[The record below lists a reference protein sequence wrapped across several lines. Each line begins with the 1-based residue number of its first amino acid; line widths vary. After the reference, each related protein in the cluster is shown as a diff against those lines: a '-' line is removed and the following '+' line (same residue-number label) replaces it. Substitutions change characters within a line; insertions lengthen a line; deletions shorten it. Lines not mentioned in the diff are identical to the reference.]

1 MKGNFF
7 WNRYALGEV
16 TYRGGGGGILT
27 KPLYIKHG
35 SLNICPKWLSMP
47 DYSVLLSFTFFKHV
61 SNQKRSFFS
70 NKLKPFERIGPHDSD
85 VISLIVGSL
94 LGNTYLEK
102 RKTGLAVRIIFIYH
116 HNNVE
121 FLMWFHKF
129 LAERGYCSTNKPKLS
144 KIIAKNNKVLYT
156 YRFNSYSFS
165 SFNWLHEMFYA
176 RPSSYPTTLLL
187 GGGTEGLNNLKI
199 IPRNLGDY
207 LTPLALAVWF
217 LGHGLKLDKGAK
229 ISIPFRVSKDDLE
242 YLCEILKT
250 RYSLDTT
257 ILSEG
262 RNKGAILY
270 INSSS
275 MTAVYKIVN
284 PLKDRLKP
292 YPSIMDQWFKT

>member
-1 MKGNFF
+1 
-7 WNRYALGEV
+7 V
-16 TYRGGGGGILT
+16 YRADGFHARTRG
-27 KPLYIKHG
+27 KP
-35 SLNICPKWLSMP
+35 NQN
-47 DYSVLLSFTFFKHV
+47 SF
-61 SNQKRSFFS
+61 
-70 NKLKPFERIGPHDSD
+70 LKPFERIGPHDSD

-102 RKTGLAVRIIFIYH
+102 RKTGLAVRIIFIH
-116 HNNVE
+116 QHNNVE

-144 KIIAKNNKVLYT
+144 RIIAKNNKVLYT

-176 RPSSYPTTLLL
+176 LCPKDSL
-187 GGGTEGLNNLKI
+187 EGLNNIKI

-207 LTPLALAVWF
+207 LTPLALAIWF
-217 LGHGLKLDKGAK
+217 LGYGLKLDKGAK
-229 ISIPFRVSKDDLE
+229 ISIPFRVSKDDLG
-242 YLCEILKT
+242 YLRDILKT

-257 ILSEG
+257 VLPEG
-262 RNKGAILY
+262 RNKGTILY

-284 PLKDRLKP
+284 TLKDRFKP